1 MGKVIE
7 YEIQYIKGVGPKR
20 AEVFAKE
27 GLRTFNELIAYFPK
41 TYIDRNSVSSIAA
54 LSRII
59 RTELDDNFRNSKLND
74 ISFKTEYTVVGKVIS
89 KKVGELRN
97 RRKIL
102 NLVISDGSG
111 VNCKVVFFN
120 RAEYFDKS
128 IQEEQYL
135 VVSGYPENDKFF
147 DVSFV
152 HPELEIIDEEDK
164 DLYQKGGI
172 LPKYKLPETF
182 LHAGISQRVLRKI
195 FKELINSKR
204 IFLDETLPESLIND
218 MKLPRIEDCFRILHF
233 PDDFQK
239 LETARFRI
247 KFEETLL
254 FQLALI
260 ALRKIQETTESGL
273 FIEKNTGNVKKFYK
287 NLPFELTSGQIN
299 SLKDLFSDF
308 ASGKPMNRLLQGD
321 VGSGKT
327 IVSMIAILAVI
338 DSGYQVAFMAPTE
351 ILAEQHFN
359 TFNRFF
365 ADYGIKTVQLVGGQ
379 KKKLRADIKEQVAS
393 GEAQI
398 ICGTHALFQ
407 ADIVFNKLGFVVIDE
422 QHRFGVSQRA
432 ELIALAKKSHLT
444 ADIMPHTLV
453 MSATPIPRTLTM
465 TAYGDLDVSTIKE
478 LPKNRKPI
486 RTKVVFDQN
495 REKVYDFIKSE
506 LNEGRQCYIVYPLVE
521 KSEKMNFKAATE
533 HFEELS
539 TGIFSGYKVGL
550 LHGQMLWYEKED
562 AMRDFL
568 ERKYDILVATTVIEV
583 GIDIPNATI
592 MVIEDAERFGL
603 SQLHQL
609 RGRVGR
615 GEHQSTCLLF
625 TKSHFQYH
633 LNKTNLDPKERK
645 AAIIRL
651 KAMEETTDG
660 FKISEID
667 LQLRGP
673 GDVLGTRQAG
683 MPNFRY
689 IDLITDGDIIS
700 LGRKVAKNLLADDP
714 KLNKTDNIVLK
725 RALKQYIN
733 TGKEFFGIA

>member
-1 MGKVIE
+1 MAKQIE
-7 YEIQYIKGVGPKR
+7 YEVQYIKGVGPKR

-27 GLRTFNELIAYFPK
+27 GLKTFSELAAYFPK
-41 TYIDRNSVSSIAA
+41 SYIDRTSVSSIAA
-54 LSRII
+54 LA
-59 RTELDDNFRNSKLND
+59 RTLRSEKDESFRNSKLND
-74 ISFKTEYTVVGKVIS
+74 ISFKTEFTVIGKVIN
-89 KKVGELRN
+89 KKLNELRN

-102 NLVISDGSG
+102 TIIISDESG
-111 VNCKVVFFN
+111 VNAKLVYFN
-120 RAEYFDKS
+120 RADYFEKAITDG
-128 IQEEQYL
+128 EFL
-135 VVSGYPENDKFF
+135 VVSGYPEPDKFF
-147 DVSFV
+147 DVTFT
-152 HPELEIIDEEDK
+152 HPEIELIDEEDK
-164 DLYQKGGI
+164 ELYQKGGI
-172 LPKYKLPETF
+172 LPKYRLPETF
-182 LHAGISQRVLRKI
+182 LRAGISQRVLRKI
-195 FKELINSKR
+195 FRELITSKR
-204 IFLDETLPESLIND
+204 IFLDETLPESLIEE
-218 MKLPRIEDCFRILHF
+218 MKLPRIEDSYKTLHF
-233 PDDFQK
+233 PDDFQT
-239 LETARFRI
+239 LEKARFRI

-260 ALRKIQETTESGL
+260 ALRKIQEITESGL
-273 FIEKNTGNVKKFYK
+273 VIEKNTSNVKKFYK
-287 NLPFELTSGQIN
+287 NLPFELTNGQIT
-299 SLKDLFSDF
+299 SLKDIFHDFS
-308 ASGKPMNRLLQGD
+308 SGKPMNRLLQGD

-359 TFNRFF
+359 TFKRLF
-365 ADYGIKTVQLVGGQ
+365 ADYGINIVQLVGGQ
-379 KKKLRADIKEQVAS
+379 KKRLRTDIKEQVAS

-432 ELIALAKKSHLT
+432 ELIAMAKKSHLS

-465 TAYGDLDVSTIKE
+465 TAYGDLDVSIIKE
-478 LPKNRKPI
+478 MPKNRKPI

-495 REKVYDFIKSE
+495 REKVYEFIKYE
-506 LNEGRQCYIVYPLVE
+506 LDEGRQCYIVYPLVE
-521 KSEKMNFKAATE
+521 KSEKMDFKAATE

-539 TGIFSGYKVGL
+539 TGIFNGYKVGL

-568 ERKYDILVATTVIEV
+568 EKKYDILVATTVIEV

-633 LNKTNLDPKERK
+633 LKNVNLDPKERK

-660 FKISEID
+660 FRISEID

-673 GDVLGTRQAG
+673 GDILGTRQAG
-683 MPNFRY
+683 LPNFKY

-700 LGRKVAKNLLADDP
+700 LGRKIAQNLLKDDP

-725 RALKQYIN
+725 RALRQYIN
-733 TGKEFFGIA
+733 SGKEFFGIA

>member
-1 MGKVIE
+1 MGKIIE
-7 YEIQYIKGVGPKR
+7 HEIQYLKGVGPKR

-27 GLRTFNELIAYFPK
+27 GLKTFYDLMTYFPK
-41 TYIDRNSVSSIAA
+41 SYIDRNNINSIA
-54 LSRII
+54 
-59 RTELDDNFRNSKLND
+59 ELAKTLRMENEENFQNSKLKD
-74 ISFKTEYTVVGKVIS
+74 INFKTEYTVLGKVIN
-89 KKVGELRN
+89 KKLTELKN

-102 NLVISDGSG
+102 GIVISDGSG
-111 VNCKVVFFN
+111 VNCKIVYFN
-120 RAEYFDKS
+120 RSEYFDKS
-128 IQEEQYL
+128 IQEDQYV
-135 VVSGYPENDKFF
+135 VVSGYPEPDKFF

-172 LPKYKLPETF
+172 LPKYRIPESF
-182 LHAGISQRVLRKI
+182 LRTGITQRVLRKI
-195 FKELINSKR
+195 FLELVNSKK
-204 IFLDETLPESLIND
+204 IYLDETLPESLIEE
-218 MKLPRIEDCFRILHF
+218 MKLPRIEECFKLLHF
-233 PDDFQK
+233 PDNRQK
-239 LETARFRI
+239 LENARFRI

-260 ALRKIQETTESGL
+260 SLRKIQEITESGL
-273 FIEKNTGNVKKFYK
+273 LIEKNTRNVKKFYK
-287 NLPFELTSGQIN
+287 NLPFQLTNGQIG
-299 SLKDLFSDF
+299 SLKDIFLDF

-351 ILAEQHFN
+351 ILVEQHFN
-359 TFNRFF
+359 TFLRHF
-365 ADYGIKTVQLVGGQ
+365 AEYGVNIVQLVGGQ
-379 KKKLRADIKEQVAS
+379 KKKLREEIK
-393 GEAQI
+393 AQI
-398 ICGTHALFQ
+398 SNGTAHLICGTHALFQ
-407 ADIVFNKLGFVVIDE
+407 SDISFNKLGFVVIDE

-432 ELIALAKKSHLT
+432 ELIEMAKKSHFA

-486 RTKVVFDQN
+486 RTKVVFEQN

-506 LNEGRQCYIVYPLVE
+506 LNQGRQCYIVYPLVE
-521 KSEKMNFKAATE
+521 KSEKMDLKAATV
-533 HFEELS
+533 HFEELRD
-539 TGIFSGYKVGL
+539 GIFQEYRVGL
-550 LHGQMLWYEKED
+550 VHGQMLWYEKEEV
-562 AMRDFL
+562 MRDFF
-568 ERKYDILVATTVIEV
+568 EKKYDILVATTVIEV

-592 MVIEDAERFGL
+592 MIIEDAERFGL

-615 GEHQSTCLLF
+615 GENQSTCLLF
-625 TKSHFQYH
+625 TKSYFQYQI
-633 LNKTNLDPKERK
+633 NKSNLDPKDRK

-660 FKISEID
+660 FQISEID

-689 IDLITDGDIIS
+689 IDLVNDSDIIS

-725 RALKQYIN
+725 RALKAYIN